1 MSVVKKSAL
10 FKKPALAPKRRAAL
24 QKYLNQM
31 SKNGL
36 HLERIGKL
44 KYVFTEDASIRF
56 IYAVCGEWGKTLYS
70 ESGEWENFLTVKNV
84 TFFRKSVPADAVSIE
99 RKFGK
104 KQQALEKNWLT
115 ARLAEGLCLI
125 GRVENEYVF
134 RREGE
139 YGSYEY
145 HIKTA
150 DLKKCKKNNT
160 DPTDSLGGIRG
171 LTFVTASSDGTT
183 YYFLKDAKIKNSV
196 TENRG
201 KRLSDQALAVFIAT
215 GSAFA
220 FCACVA
226 LTIFGA
232 IKSLTLWLTA
242 GAIGIVAFAISFIFF
257 FKRSQKI
264 AEIRKI
270 RAEERRARLEAERL
284 AAQSAEEQASSA
296 SNTASAD
303 TTNNNTV
310 VMNTVVLNN
319 YGKDGQGAQ
328 NIPFDGIN
336 NMGAIFDP
344 AQNPALDPRT
354 NPALDPA
361 HNPALNAV
369 QNPAQLASSVMSSP
383 YSAQPLQA
391 DGSVYQSPGFK
402 ISESYRDFE
411 PQQTSTYTEDEW
423 VAPEQIPENE
433 EYYDSEEQYD
443 DDCYYEE
450 GFPILPFIG
459 YALLCLACVVA
470 FCLSIKFTASWFGE
484 SGKNVLLLV
493 LSFFGIG
500 FSPFLFWLGF
510 SNCRRILVESPVDD
524 DEQYDYEDEYYD
536 EYDEQ

>member
-36 HLERIGKL
+36 HVERIGKL

-56 IYAVCGEWGKTLYS
+56 IYAIAGEGGETLYS

-84 TFFRKSVPADAVSIE
+84 MFFRKSVPADAVSIE

-104 KQQALEKNWLT
+104 KQKALEKNWLT

-134 RREGE
+134 RRGSE

-160 DPTDSLGGIRG
+160 DPTDTLGGIRG
-171 LTFVTASSDGTT
+171 LTFVTASSDGIT

-220 FCACVA
+220 FCACAA
-226 LTIFGA
+226 LTVFGA
-232 IKSLTLWLTA
+232 IKSLTFWLAA
-242 GAIGIVAFAISFIFF
+242 GAVGMLAFGVSFIFF

-270 RAEERRARLEAERL
+270 RADERRARLEAERL
-284 AAQSAEEQASSA
+284 SAQSAEEQANAPSDAIS
-296 SNTASAD
+296 TD

-319 YGKDGQGAQ
+319 YGKDVQGAQ

-361 HNPALNAV
+361 RNPALNAV
-369 QNPAQLASSVMSSP
+369 QNPAQLASSAMSSP

-411 PQQTSTYTEDEW
+411 PEQTSSYPEDEW
-423 VAPEQIPENE
+423 VAPEQIPDDE
-433 EYYDSEEQYD
+433 EYDDSDEQYD
-443 DDCYYEE
+443 GEYYNEE

-459 YALLCLACVVA
+459 YALLGLACIVA
-470 FCLSIKFTASWFGE
+470 FCLSIRFTVSWFGDG
-484 SGKNVLLLV
+484 GKNILLLV
-493 LSFFGIG
+493 LSFLGIG
-500 FSPFLFWLGF
+500 FSPFLFWFGF
-510 SNCRRILVESPVDD
+510 LNCRRILVESPVEY
-524 DEQYDYEDEYYD
+524 DEEDEYYD